1 MEKLTSIK
9 EEGLTRI
16 EACEDL
22 AQLQQLRVLY
32 LGKKGPIQEVM
43 KSMKD
48 LPKEERPA
56 FGQQVNEVKTL
67 FANAIEERRAV
78 LEVAEMEKK
87 IEEEKIDITLS
98 GQKPNLGN
106 AHPLMIVQQEMEDLF
121 IGLGYTVEEGPEVEM
136 DLYNFER
143 ANIPKDHPARDM
155 QDTFYINAEELL
167 RTHTTAI
174 QTRQLEKFAQEGKEP
189 IKVICPGKVYRR
201 DDDDATHS
209 HQFMQCEGLVVGEHI
224 TLSDLKGTLQFL
236 AQKMFGEERVIRF
249 RPSYFQFT
257 EPSVEVDVSCHVC
270 GGKGCPVCKGTGW
283 IEILGAGMVHPNVL
297 TMAGYDAEKLSGF
310 AFGIGIERVAMLK
323 YGITDIRNFYTN
335 DIRFLKTFNRFE

>member
-1 MEKLTSIK
+1 MK
-9 EEGLTRI
+9 
-16 EACEDL
+16 DL

-56 FGQQVNEVKTL
+56 FGQLVNEVKTL

-78 LEVAEMEKK
+78 LEVAEMEKR

-174 QTRQLEKFAQEGKEP
+174 QTRQLENLPRKARSRSRPSARGRYIAVMMTMQ
-189 IKVICPGKVYRR
+189 
-201 DDDDATHS
+201 THS
-209 HQFMQCEGLVVGEHI
+209 HQFMQ
-224 TLSDLKGTLQFL
+224 
-236 AQKMFGEERVIRF
+236 
-249 RPSYFQFT
+249 
-257 EPSVEVDVSCHVC
+257 
-270 GGKGCPVCKGTGW
+270 
-283 IEILGAGMVHPNVL
+283 
-297 TMAGYDAEKLSGF
+297 
-310 AFGIGIERVAMLK
+310 
-323 YGITDIRNFYTN
+323 
-335 DIRFLKTFNRFE
+335 

>member
-9 EEGLTRI
+9 EEGLSQI

-78 LEVAEMEKK
+78 LEVAEMEKR
-87 IEEEKIDITLS
+87 IAEEKIDITLS

-174 QTRQLEKFAQEGKEP
+174 QTRQLEKFAQEGKEL

-297 TMAGYDAEKLSGF
+297 SMAGYDAEKLSGF

-335 DIRFLKTFNRFE
+335 DIGFLKTFNRFE